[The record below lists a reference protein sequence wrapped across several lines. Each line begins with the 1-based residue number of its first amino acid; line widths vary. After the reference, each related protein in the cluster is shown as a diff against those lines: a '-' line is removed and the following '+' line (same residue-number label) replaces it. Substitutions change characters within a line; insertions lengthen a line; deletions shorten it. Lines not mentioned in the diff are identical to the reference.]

1 MAVMTTRD
9 GRWRV
14 EAGGTG
20 SVVVW
25 YRLTGPGV
33 DRWLPSTPALIAEL
47 GRCGVDLGDLR
58 EAAVSDTST
67 GPAA

>member
-20 SVVVW
+20 SAVVW
-25 YRLTGPGV
+25 YRLIGPAI
-33 DRWLPSTPALIAEL
+33 DRFVPSTRALIAEL
-47 GRCGVDLGDLR
+47 ERHGVDLADL
-58 EAAVSDTST
+58 SDATAETSQ
-67 GPAA
+67 